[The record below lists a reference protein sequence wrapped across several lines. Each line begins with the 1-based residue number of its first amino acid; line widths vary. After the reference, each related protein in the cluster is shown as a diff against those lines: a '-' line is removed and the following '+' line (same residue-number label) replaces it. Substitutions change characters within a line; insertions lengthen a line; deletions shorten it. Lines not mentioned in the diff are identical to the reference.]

1 LDPREY
7 ERIFQVEDHHW
18 WYRGMEAIT
27 RAMLARWYR
36 IPSRLFILDAGCG
49 TGAAAS
55 TFLADYGTVT
65 GIDIHPLALKFS
77 RKRNLS
83 RLACASV
90 SALPFDSSQFDLIT
104 SFDVLYERAVAD
116 DLAALR
122 EFVRVLVPGGRVF
135 LRLPAYDWLRG
146 QHDKVVHTNKR
157 YTANR
162 VEHLLAESGL
172 SVERVSFANMFLFPV
187 ALLKRLGERLFPIGE
202 ENSDLDLNIG
212 LLNGILLKILS
223 SEAPLV
229 ATRGLPFGLSVVAV
243 ARKG

>member
-1 LDPREY
+1 
-7 ERIFQVEDHHW
+7 
-18 WYRGMEAIT
+18 MEAIT

-90 SALPFDSSQFDLIT
+90 SALPFDSSQFDLVT

-229 ATRGLPFGLSVVAV
+229 VARGLPFGLSVVAV

>member
-1 LDPREY
+1 
-7 ERIFQVEDHHW
+7 
-18 WYRGMEAIT
+18 MEAIT

-49 TGAAAS
+49 TGAAA

-83 RLACASV
+83 RLARASI
-90 SALPFDSSQFDLIT
+90 SALPFDSSQFDLVT
-104 SFDVLYERAVAD
+104 SFDVLYERAVTD

-162 VEHLLAESGL
+162 VARLLAESGL

-187 ALLKRLGERLFPIGE
+187 ALLKRLGERLFPVGE

>member
-1 LDPREY
+1 
-7 ERIFQVEDHHW
+7 
-18 WYRGMEAIT
+18 MEAIT

-36 IPSRLFILDAGCG
+36 IPSRLFILDTGCG
-49 TGAAAS
+49 TGAAA

-83 RLACASV
+83 RLARASV
-90 SALPFDSSQFDLIT
+90 SALPFDSSQFDLVT
-104 SFDVLYERAVAD
+104 SFDVLYERAVTD

-162 VEHLLAESGL
+162 VARLLAESGL

-187 ALLKRLGERLFPIGE
+187 ASLKRLGERLFPVGE